1 METAWYSQIPTIH
14 YQSHSH
20 RMKSNT
26 PQSMQLIVILFV
38 ALGLIGLALSG
49 YLTPVSRIILD
60 PIVSAQTWLAKRYQA
75 IQSLITQP
83 EDINSLRQK
92 NMELEAENSQL
103 QVQIVE
109 LQQQVAEAQ
118 LLSTLVD
125 YERRHVENQYIA
137 AAVIA
142 RDISPFM
149 HYVII
154 DRGSD
159 DGLRKGMP
167 VITQQG
173 LVGNIAAVTSG
184 AARVQLINDPGSSI
198 NVVLQQSGVE
208 GVVNGQITGEI
219 ELNMVS
225 KNATIQPGEL
235 VVTSG
240 LGGKY
245 PANIVIGQVV
255 TIRSEAYSLF
265 QSASLQPAVDFSQL
279 EIVLIITNFQPENI
293 TPLVPE
299 SSTP

>member
-1 METAWYSQIPTIH
+1 
-14 YQSHSH
+14 
-20 RMKSNT
+20 MKIKT
-26 PQSMQLIVILFV
+26 PQSMQLLVILLV
-38 ALGLIGLALSG
+38 ALGLVGLALSG
-49 YLTPVSRIILD
+49 YLTPITRVVID
-60 PIVSAQTWLAKRYQA
+60 PVVSAQGWLSKRFQA
-75 IQSLITQP
+75 IQSIITQP
-83 EDINSLRQK
+83 EDVNTLRQ
-92 NMELEAENSQL
+92 NNFELEAENSQL
-103 QVQIVE
+103 QVQIIE
-109 LQQQVAEAQ
+109 LQQQVAEAE

-137 AAVIA
+137 SAVIA

-173 LVGNIAAVTSG
+173 LVGTITAVTSG
-184 AARVQLINDPGSSI
+184 AARVELINDPGSSI
-198 NVVLQQSGVE
+198 NVILQQSGVE

-219 ELNMVS
+219 ELDMVS

-235 VVTSG
+235 VLTSG

-245 PANIVIGQVV
+245 PANLIIGQVV

-265 QSASLQPAVDFSQL
+265 QSASIQPAVDFSQL
-279 EIVLIITNFQPENI
+279 EIVLAITNFQPEDI
-293 TPLVPE
+293 STLIPTPN
-299 SSTP
+299 TP

>member
-1 METAWYSQIPTIH
+1 
-14 YQSHSH
+14 
-20 RMKSNT
+20 MKSNL
-26 PQSMQLIVILFV
+26 PQSTQLFV
-38 ALGLIGLALSG
+38 FLLLALGLIGLALGG
-49 YLTPVSRIILD
+49 YLTPVSRILLN

-75 IQSLITQP
+75 VQSLITQP
-83 EDINSLRQK
+83 EDVTTLRQQ
-92 NMELEAENSQL
+92 NSALEAENSRL

-109 LQQQVAEAQ
+109 LQQQVTEAQ

-137 AAVIA
+137 ASVIA

-173 LVGNIAAVTSG
+173 LVGSIAAVTAG

-198 NVVLQQSGVE
+198 NVILQQSDVE
-208 GVVNGQITGEI
+208 AVLNGQITGEI
-219 ELNMVS
+219 ELNMIS
-225 KNATIQPGEL
+225 QNATIQPGDL
-235 VVTSG
+235 VMTSG
-240 LGGKY
+240 LGGNY

-255 TIRSEAYSLF
+255 TIRNEASSLF
-265 QSASLQPAVDFSQL
+265 QTASVQPAVDFSQL
-279 EIVLIITNFQPENI
+279 EIVLIITNFQSI
-293 TPLVPE
+293 DISPLIPIP
-299 SSTP
+299 SSP

>member
-1 METAWYSQIPTIH
+1 
-14 YQSHSH
+14 
-20 RMKSNT
+20 MKSNT
-26 PQSMQLIVILFV
+26 PQSMQLFVILLV
-38 ALGLIGLALSG
+38 ILGLTGLALSG
-49 YLTPVSRIILD
+49 YLTSVSRIVVD

-83 EDINSLRQK
+83 EDINTLRQS
-92 NMELEAENSQL
+92 NIELEAENSKL
-103 QVQIVE
+103 QVQIIE
-109 LQQQVAEAQ
+109 LQQQVSEAQ

-125 YERRHVENQYIA
+125 YERRHVENEFVA

-142 RDISPFM
+142 RDLSPFM

-198 NVVLQQSGVE
+198 NAILQQSGVE

-219 ELNMVS
+219 ELDMVS

-235 VVTSG
+235 VLTSG

-245 PANIVIGQVV
+245 PANLVIGQVV
-255 TIRSEAYSLF
+255 TIRSEAFSLF
-265 QSASLQPAVDFSQL
+265 QSASIQPAADFSQL
-279 EIVLIITNFQPENI
+279 EIVLIVTNFQPEDI
-293 TPLVPE
+293 SPLVPVP
-299 SSTP
+299 SNP

>member
-1 METAWYSQIPTIH
+1 
-14 YQSHSH
+14 
-20 RMKSNT
+20 MKIKT
-26 PQSMQLIVILFV
+26 PQSMQLLVILLV
-38 ALGLIGLALSG
+38 ALGLVGLALSG
-49 YLTPVSRIILD
+49 YLTPITRVVID
-60 PIVSAQTWLAKRYQA
+60 PVVSAQGWLSKRFQA
-75 IQSLITQP
+75 IQSIITQP
-83 EDINSLRQK
+83 EDVNTLRQ
-92 NMELEAENSQL
+92 NNFELEAENSQL
-103 QVQIVE
+103 QVQIIE
-109 LQQQVAEAQ
+109 LQQQVAEAE

-137 AAVIA
+137 SAVIA

-173 LVGNIAAVTSG
+173 LVGTITAVTSG
-184 AARVQLINDPGSSI
+184 AARVELINDPGSSI
-198 NVVLQQSGVE
+198 NVILQQSGVE

-219 ELNMVS
+219 ELDMVS

-235 VVTSG
+235 VLTSG

-245 PANIVIGQVV
+245 PANLIIGQVV

-265 QSASLQPAVDFSQL
+265 QSASIQPAVDFSQL
-279 EIVLIITNFQPENI
+279 EIVLAITNFQPEDI
-293 TPLVPE
+293 PTLIPTPN
-299 SSTP
+299 TP

>member
-1 METAWYSQIPTIH
+1 
-14 YQSHSH
+14 
-20 RMKSNT
+20 MKSNS
-26 PQSMQLIVILFV
+26 PQSIQFIVIFFV
-38 ALGLIGLALSG
+38 SLGLIGLALSG
-49 YLTPVSRIILD
+49 YLTPFSRIVVNPFI
-60 PIVSAQTWLAKRYQA
+60 SAQTWLAKRYQA

-83 EDINSLRQK
+83 EDITTLRQ
-92 NMELEAENSQL
+92 NNLELEAENSRL

-109 LQQQVAEAQ
+109 LQQQVTESQ

-142 RDISPFM
+142 RDVSPFM
-149 HYVII
+149 HYIII

-173 LVGNIAAVTSG
+173 LVGSVAAVTAG

-198 NVVLQQSGVE
+198 NAILQQSGIE
-208 GVVNGQITGEI
+208 GVVNGKITGEI
-219 ELNMVS
+219 ELDMVS
-225 KNATIQPGEL
+225 KNATLQPGEL
-235 VVTSG
+235 ILTSG

-265 QSASLQPAVDFSQL
+265 QSASVQPAVDFSQL
-279 EIVLIITNFQPENI
+279 EIVLIIINFQPEDI
-293 TPLVPE
+293 APLIPNQNN
-299 SSTP
+299 P